1 MYVSGGVFYILPTLK
16 QCIPGPVSSPPPT
29 HLQSPAEPILLLQ
42 DSPISLK
49 VMTELGLMLYTG

>member
-1 MYVSGGVFYILPTLK
+1 MQQVLGAIPFIFPILK
-16 QCIPGPVSSPPPT
+16 QCSRAPRSLPSKP
-29 HLQSPAEPILLLQ
+29 LQPPAELILLLQ

>member
-1 MYVSGGVFYILPTLK
+1 MHPQAHELHS
-16 QCIPGPVSSPPPT
+16 PPT
-29 HLQSPAEPILLLQ
+29 HLQSPAEHILLLQ